1 MTAQAA
7 SRPRIPRMPSV
18 FGTMTSPRQ
27 VSAGGP
33 AFDQAAS
40 PRRKAAY
47 AVFET
52 EAAALERL
60 LPDGFTLSGTPRLAI
75 EFQALSEIDWLG
87 GRGYNMLMLRVPVVF
102 RHGGTVHE
110 GWFQPVCWENMAEP
124 ILSGREELGWSKVY
138 ATLPVLQDGDE
149 RMQVAGEWEG
159 FRFMDLALSGF
170 SPAQTPPLGTA
181 PCFHHKVVPAT
192 QAWGDC
198 DASYVTMTPA
208 GGSSM
213 TVLSHRTATQA
224 DVRFH
229 RPRWQDMPTQ
239 HQIVEPF
246 ASMPLGRL
254 LTAGV
259 FEARG
264 GKDLSDQVRFES
276 R

>member
-1 MTAQAA
+1 MSVQGA

-33 AFDQAAS
+33 AFDQSLS
-40 PRRKAAY
+40 PHRKAAY

-52 EAAALERL
+52 DAAALQAL
-60 LPDGFTLSGTPRLAI
+60 LPDGFTLWGAPRLAV

-87 GRGYNMLMLRVPVVF
+87 GRGYNMLMLRIPVVF
-102 RHGGTVHE
+102 QHGGKEHP

-138 ATLPVLQDGDE
+138 ADLPVLQASDE
-149 RMQVAGEWEG
+149 RLEVAGEWDG
-159 FRFMDLALSGF
+159 FRFMDFALSDF
-170 SPAQTPPLGTA
+170 SPAQGAPLSTA
-181 PCFHHKVVPAT
+181 PCFHHKVVPST

-198 DASYVTMTPA
+198 DASYITMTPA

-213 TVLSHRTATQA
+213 TVLSHTTTTQA
-224 DVRFH
+224 EVRFH
-229 RPRWQDMPTQ
+229 RARWQDMPTQ
-239 HQIVEPF
+239 HQIVEPL
-246 ASMPLGRL
+246 ASLPLGRL
-254 LTAGV
+254 LAAGV

-264 GKDLSDQVRFES
+264 GKDLSDQVRF
-276 R
+276 